1 MKTSCVA
8 DAWSLDPI
16 GELRLGDRLV
26 PVPPLTFGRFQRLL
40 ALPSSEFIRAMATG
54 DVAAAFPWA
63 EVVIPG
69 LSRTEWEGGATA
81 ATIGKLFMLF
91 TRGHDWAFIGDA
103 IRFGE
108 PADADEEMPTIVTL
122 AAGLLAIAR
131 ASGHRIG
138 DLVEMRL
145 EGFHLLVET
154 LRRERESGEEQV
166 PQGGIPEGF
175 GYAPDASGLLEK
187 LKAAEEAA
195 SGRDMTEEAPH
206 GN

>member
-1 MKTSCVA
+1 VKTSCVA

-103 IRFGE
+103 IRF
-108 PADADEEMPTIVTL
+108 VTR